1 MFLTR
6 LSGLVIYLRS
16 SPNCAF
22 TQFRRSVSTRS
33 AIVNGALVANEEK
46 QRERF
51 GSGRVITDPTQTSLS
66 LFRFRFRSILLTGRL
81 EQTNNQWASGFLY
94 TTVA

>member
-6 LSGLVIYLRS
+6 LNGLVIYLRS

-51 GSGRVITDPTQTSLS
+51 GSGRVIPDPTQTSLS
-66 LFRFRFRSILLTGRL
+66 LFRFRTILLTERL
-81 EQTNNQWASGFLY
+81 EQTNNQCASGFLY